1 MAIIIEEKSNITI
14 RREVYAADIRIRANP
29 VDGAAGAV
37 ILGMQTLEY
46 HDDQF
51 VRMEP
56 APPIG
61 ETVGEFAV
69 RSFTLAG
76 GKVISGMDVIE
87 VIKQYVDVR
96 HAESIAPPPAE
107 PETPAP

>member
-1 MAIIIEEKSNITI
+1 MAIIISEQQSVTI
-14 RREVYAADIRIRANP
+14 RREAYAADIRIQANP

-56 APPIG
+56 ASPIG

-76 GKVISGMDVIE
+76 GKVISGMEVIE